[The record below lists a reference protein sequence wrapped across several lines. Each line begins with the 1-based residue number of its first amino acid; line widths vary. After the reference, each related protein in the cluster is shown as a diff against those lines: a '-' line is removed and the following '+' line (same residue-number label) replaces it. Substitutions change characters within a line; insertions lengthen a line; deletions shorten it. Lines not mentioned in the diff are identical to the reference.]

1 MKRPWHLWA
10 VGIIGVLWN
19 AFGATDFIMTLV
31 NRDAWFEMMKVSADQ
46 VALMEAMPAWT
57 YAAWFAGTWGGLLG
71 AVALL
76 VRSRWAL
83 PLFGASLAGL
93 VISLI
98 YSYGLS
104 DAGASMGRDGMIMY
118 AIITAGAVFF
128 VWYAWVMRK
137 RGVLR

>member
-1 MKRPWHLWA
+1 MKRPWHLWV

-19 AFGATDFIMTLV
+19 AFGATDFIMTLF
-31 NRDAWFEMMKVSADQ
+31 NREAWFALLKVSADQ

-57 YAAWFAGTWGGLLG
+57 YAAWAAGTWGGLLG
-71 AVALL
+71 AAALL
-76 VRSRWAL
+76 FRSRWAL

-104 DAGASMGRDGMIMY
+104 DAGASMGRDGMMMY
-118 AIITAGAVFF
+118 AFITAGALFF
-128 VWYAWVMRK
+128 LWYAWTMRK